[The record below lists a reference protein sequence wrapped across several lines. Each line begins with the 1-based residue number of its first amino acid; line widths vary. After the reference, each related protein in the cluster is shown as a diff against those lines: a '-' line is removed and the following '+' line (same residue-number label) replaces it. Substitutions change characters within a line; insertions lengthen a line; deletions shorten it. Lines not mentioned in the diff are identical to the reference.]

1 MNWTVALTRK
11 LRQLSPD
18 EEMKRFLEVLIPSF
32 ALPVSAR
39 EWRRQMPR
47 LRRAVLEKVVLR
59 GFAQEVAGARPRVEK
74 GDTLQPD
81 ASYRIRKLRYEIVPG
96 YWIPALLY
104 EPVGH
109 KDKLPVALAL
119 RGHWIGGKADL
130 VHQRLC
136 ANLARR
142 GILTLNVEFIGM
154 GELSGDRTHAN
165 LAHLNLT
172 GMTGVGLFYLA
183 CKKGLD
189 VLLAQRWVDP
199 KRVLATGV
207 SGGGWQTLMI
217 SALDPR
223 VTVSVPVAGYTAVH
237 ARIRVPA
244 AIGDLEQVPPDLA
257 AVADY
262 QTLTALLAPR
272 PALLILN
279 EKDEYY
285 PTLRVRPVIYDAVQ
299 PVYQMLGAEENFRT
313 YSNLDPGTH
322 NYDADNRS
330 QLYQFLNQHFGLNGP
345 VIDCHREDELLPE
358 SLLNVGLPEAQET
371 WLTLALKRARKLKAH
386 RSVLVGTA
394 SKMRQQLT
402 QVIRLPDY
410 VVRDRVIKKYG
421 RLSQHLLEVGP
432 LTIPATFCKSPAG
445 AIAELWIADG
455 GRAAF
460 STRRP
465 DSASHVCA
473 ADISGTGENAV
484 KWELQMLLECVG
496 QRMLG
501 VQTAQILALSRWM
514 RQATGVS
521 RVNLVC
527 VGLRT
532 YIASLLAA
540 GLEPQ
545 IFNKLTASS
554 PVASLAELIEIPCRY
569 NDDLPLFCV
578 GLLEVADIRELKTLL
593 KDVEFVQ
600 TGRNVPVEFPGNNN
614 QAIAPKR

>member
-1 MNWTVALTRK
+1 MSWAVEASRK
-11 LRQLSPD
+11 LRQLPPD
-18 EEMKRFLEVLIPSF
+18 EEMKRFLEDLIPPF
-32 ALPVSAR
+32 ALPVSAQ

-47 LRRAVLEKVVLR
+47 LRREVLEKVVLR
-59 GFAQEVAGARPRVEK
+59 GFTQEVVGAKPHVEE
-74 GDTLQPD
+74 GDILQTD
-81 ASYRIRKLRYEIVPG
+81 TSYKIRKLRYEIVPG

-104 EPVGH
+104 EPLGH
-109 KDKLPVALAL
+109 EGKLPVALAL

-142 GILTLNVEFIGM
+142 GVMTLNVEFIGM
-154 GELSGDRTHAN
+154 GELGGDRTHAN
-165 LAHLNLT
+165 IAHLNLT
-172 GMTGVGLFYLA
+172 GMTGVGLFYQA

-189 VLLAQRWVDP
+189 VILAQRRADR

-217 SALDPR
+217 SALDTR
-223 VTVSVPVAGYTAVH
+223 VTVSVPVAGYTSVRG
-237 ARIRVPA
+237 RIRVPA
-244 AIGDLEQVPPDLA
+244 DIGDLEQVPPDLA

-285 PTLRVRPVIYDAVQ
+285 PTPRVRPVIYDAVK

-330 QLYQFLNQHFGLNGP
+330 QLYQFLNKHFGLNGS
-345 VIDCHREDELLPE
+345 VTDCHREDELLPE

-371 WLTLALKRARKLKAH
+371 LLSLALKRARKLNAN
-386 RSVLVGTA
+386 RSVLGRT
-394 SKMRQQLT
+394 KDEMRQQLRK
-402 QVIRLPDY
+402 VISLPDY
-410 VVRDRVIKKYG
+410 VVRDLVINKTG
-421 RLSQHLLEVGP
+421 SLSQHLLQVGP
-432 LTIPATFCKSPAG
+432 LTIPAMFYKPRAAAT
-445 AIAELWIADG
+445 AELWIADG

-460 STRRP
+460 SSRRP

-473 ADISGTGENAV
+473 ADISGTGENAA
-484 KWELQMLLECVG
+484 KWELQMLLECAG

-501 VQTAQILALSRWM
+501 VQTAQILALSRWV

-521 RVNLVC
+521 RLNLVS

-532 YIASLLAA
+532 YIASLVAA
-540 GLEPQ
+540 ALEPQ
-545 IFNKLTASS
+545 IYNKLTTSS

-578 GLLEVADIRELKTLL
+578 GLLEVADIRELKALL
-593 KDVEFVQ
+593 PHVALVQ
-600 TGRNVPVEFPGNNN
+600 PDRNVLVE
-614 QAIAPKR
+614 AETIALND